1 MRGKTALSVI
11 FAGIALSAALIIQHS
26 TQAERFQNPMRTFR
40 EIMSIKQ
47 SLPLE
52 ASWAHISLELAVSDD
67 ALLKARAI
75 YRQAWI
81 KRGALM
87 KKMEKTS
94 DDKDTVAAIKA
105 DAEKLRADLTAKL
118 KNVLSQEQMEELAKW
133 ENSLLDRN

>member
-11 FAGIALSAALIIQHS
+11 FAGIALSAAVIIQHS

-52 ASWAHISLELAVSDD
+52 ASWAHISFELAVSDD
-67 ALLKARAI
+67 ALLRARAI

-94 DDKDTVAAIKA
+94 DDKDAIAAIKSSYQGRRREA
-105 DAEKLRADLTAKL
+105 Q
-118 KNVLSQEQMEELAKW
+118 S
-133 ENSLLDRN
+133 